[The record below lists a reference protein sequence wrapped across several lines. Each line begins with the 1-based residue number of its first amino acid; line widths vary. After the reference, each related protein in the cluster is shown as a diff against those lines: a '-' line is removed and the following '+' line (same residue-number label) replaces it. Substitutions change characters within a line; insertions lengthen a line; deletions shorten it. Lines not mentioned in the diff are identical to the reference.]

1 MANVQVGKYLYNTI
15 DLPFTAKV
23 LKVLNK
29 RTNGASLVTIADQAE
44 IKADFNGDA
53 GRTQAKVKIALSNLR
68 FRNVIQEVQKD
79 KNAAYFKIMNKDEA
93 LTLIAEGA
101 KIVEGM
107 ATRTVQVADDVKVV
121 SNSKNKKVNTMATK
135 NVKAPRMFLNP
146 ETNVAE
152 VFGIGRP
159 SKVKLAFECD
169 AAGTLFYPEAAAAIN
184 ANGGK
189 SDDKLTKAELVKMVA
204 ELRAQVRE
212 ITEQRDQLAEIVSGL
227 TADDA
232 EVSEDAEVSADDDAE
247 VSEDAEVSA
256 DDDLDLDAESV
267 EDTEDCEIEVEAA

>member
-1 MANVQVGKYLYNTI
+1 MANIQVGKYLYNTI

-29 RTNGASLVTIADQAE
+29 RTNGASLVTIVDQPE

-53 GRTQAKVKIALSNLR
+53 GRTQGKVKVALSNLR
-68 FRNVIQEVQKD
+68 FRNVIQEVQNG
-79 KNAAYFKIMNKDEA
+79 KNTVYFKILNKDDA

-152 VFGIGRP
+152 AFGIGRP

-169 AAGTLFYPEAAAAIN
+169 AAGKLLNPEAAAAIN

-212 ITEQRDQLAEIVSGL
+212 ITEQRDQLAEIVGGL

-232 EVSEDAEVSADDDAE
+232 EVSEDAEVSADDDG
-247 VSEDAEVSA
+247 

-267 EDTEDCEIEVEAA
+267 EDTEDCELEVEAA

>member
-1 MANVQVGKYLYNTI
+1 MANIQVGKYLYNTI
-15 DLPFTAKV
+15 ELPFTAKV
-23 LKVLNK
+23 LNVLNK
-29 RTNGASLVTIADQAE
+29 RTAGASMVTIADQPE

-53 GRTQAKVKIALSNLR
+53 GRTQSKVKVALSNLR

-79 KNAAYFKIMNKDEA
+79 KGITYFKIMNKDEV

-107 ATRTVQVADDVKVV
+107 AARTVQAADDVKEV
-121 SNSKNKKVNTMATK
+121 SNSKNEKVKKMATK

-146 ETNVAE
+146 ETNAVE

-169 AAGTLFYPEAAAAIN
+169 AAGKLLNPEAASAMT

-189 SDDKLTKAELVKMVA
+189 SDDKLTKAELVKIVA
-204 ELRAQVRE
+204 ELRGQVRE
-212 ITEQRDQLAEIVSGL
+212 LTEQRDQLAEIVGGL
-227 TADDA
+227 TADEND
-232 EVSEDAEVSADDDAE
+232 SDNTEVSADDAD
-247 VSEDAEVSA
+247 VSDD
-256 DDDLDLDAESV
+256 DDDLDLEAEAVDS
-267 EDTEDCEIEVEAA
+267 DDDSLEVEATDAE